1 MSAKETYLGKK
12 IKTIHFNVYNSPTDF
27 RFFFKKKR
35 HVSDLFVL
43 KHMNKYDIK
52 VKVLNKVAGVDL
64 IMGNVFNW
72 GRGTISI
79 L

>member
-1 MSAKETYLGKK
+1 
-12 IKTIHFNVYNSPTDF
+12 
-27 RFFFKKKR
+27 
-35 HVSDLFVL
+35 
-43 KHMNKYDIK
+43 MNKYDIK

-72 GRGTISI
+72 GPGNDVNILISI